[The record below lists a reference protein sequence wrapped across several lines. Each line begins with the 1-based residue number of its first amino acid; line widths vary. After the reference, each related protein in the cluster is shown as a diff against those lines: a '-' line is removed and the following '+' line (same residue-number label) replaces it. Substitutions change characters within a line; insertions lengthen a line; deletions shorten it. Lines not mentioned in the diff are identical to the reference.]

1 MRALGI
7 DFGTKVIG
15 IAITDSNKKIASS
28 LEQFSYAKNDLMAC
42 VNHIKKIFN
51 NYNNDIDVIVVGYP
65 VYPSGDKSPTCLIID
80 KLVELLKANIPNTKL
95 VLEDERY
102 TTLQATGELKEL
114 GLKSSQI
121 KKIKDKMSAV
131 VILESWLNHGKI

>member
-7 DFGTKVIG
+7 DFGTKTLG
-15 IAITDSNKKIASS
+15 FAITDSNKKIASS

-42 VNHIKKIFN
+42 VNKVKKICDQF
-51 NYNNDIDVIVVGYP
+51 NNDIDVIVLGYP
-65 VYPSGDKSPTCLIID
+65 LYPSGDKSPTCLIID
-80 KLVELLKANIPNTKL
+80 EYKKLLEQHLPAISVI
-95 VLEDERY
+95 LEDERY
-102 TTLQATGELKEL
+102 TTVQATGQLKDI

-131 VILESWLNHGKI
+131 VILDSWLSNAKI

>member
-28 LEQFSYAKNDLMAC
+28 LEQYSYAKNDLMAG
-42 VNHIKKIFN
+42 VNRIKKIYS
-51 NYNNDIDVIVVGYP
+51 NYNNDIDVIVIGYP
-65 VYPSGDKSPTCLIID
+65 IYPSGDKSPTCLIID
-80 KLVELLKANIPNTKL
+80 KFKDLLTKALPDVKII
-95 VLEDERY
+95 LEDERY

-121 KKIKDKMSAV
+121 KRIKDKMSAV
-131 VILESWLNHGKI
+131 VILDSWLNNGKF